1 MIKFSKENVLLI
13 YQVIVEETGGEFGIR
28 SEELLESAIE
38 APYQTFDGKE
48 LFPTKIEKGA
58 RLGFG
63 LVKNHP
69 FIDGNKRIGVHIMIS
84 FLEVNGIYLEFTNE
98 IIEDIALGVAE
109 GRYQYEDV
117 LNILKSLKSNIA

>member
-13 YQVIVEETGGEFGIR
+13 YQMIVEETGGEFGIR

>member
-13 YQVIVEETGGEFGIR
+13 YQMIVEETGGEFGIR

-117 LNILKSLKSNIA
+117 LNILQSLKSNIA